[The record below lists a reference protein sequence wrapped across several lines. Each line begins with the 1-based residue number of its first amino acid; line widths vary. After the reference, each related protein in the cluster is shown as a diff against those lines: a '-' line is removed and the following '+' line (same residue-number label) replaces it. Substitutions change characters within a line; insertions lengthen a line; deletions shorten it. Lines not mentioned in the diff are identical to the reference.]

1 MLLMGSFVFLFIIK
15 KICLTIL
22 ILLPFF
28 LFSLLDIIYKIS
40 AYETYG
46 SFWVDFLHDKRGK
59 LIKADH
65 LFFNVFD
72 YWALIHAGEIVKCEG
87 WYHPKIAKL
96 ERYIRKK

>member
-1 MLLMGSFVFLFIIK
+1 MLDNSYTSTFS
-15 KICLTIL
+15 
-22 ILLPFF
+22 FF
-28 LFSLLDIIYKIS
+28 LFSPLDIIYKMS

-59 LIKADH
+59 LIKADN

-72 YWALIHAGEIVKCEG
+72 YWALIHAEEIVKCER

>member
-1 MLLMGSFVFLFIIK
+1 M
-15 KICLTIL
+15 
-22 ILLPFF
+22 
-28 LFSLLDIIYKIS
+28 S

-72 YWALIHAGEIVKCEG
+72 YWALIHVEEIVKCERCIIQKSLNWKDIFEKNENG
-87 WYHPKIAKL
+87 AIFLKDFP
-96 ERYIRKK
+96 